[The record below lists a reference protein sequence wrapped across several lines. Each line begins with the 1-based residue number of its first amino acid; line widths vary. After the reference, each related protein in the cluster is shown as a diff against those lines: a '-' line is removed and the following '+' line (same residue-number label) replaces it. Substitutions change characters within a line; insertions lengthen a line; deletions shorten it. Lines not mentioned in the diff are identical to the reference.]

1 MRESTSFL
9 KLVYLSKSFKNQFLL
24 TLTYQ
29 KASIQQSDD
38 AYMLKSAFQVV
49 LVGISDVLLEI
60 DD

>member
-1 MRESTSFL
+1 ML
-9 KLVYLSKSFKNQFLL
+9 LSQFLL